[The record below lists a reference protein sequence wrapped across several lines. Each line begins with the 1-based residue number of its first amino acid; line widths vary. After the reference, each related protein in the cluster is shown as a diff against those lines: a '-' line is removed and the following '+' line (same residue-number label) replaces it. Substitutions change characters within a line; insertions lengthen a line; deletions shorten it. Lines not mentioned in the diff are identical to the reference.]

1 MSYSEKVYSDVRD
14 RGGFFGYFFRFF
26 PSRRLDLGDR
36 DVKFMVTL
44 INSICV
50 RNVWSFSV
58 IDNLYTESSKFEE
71 IRR

>member
-1 MSYSEKVYSDVRD
+1 MLMSYSERVYSDVRD

-26 PSRRLDLGDR
+26 SSRRLDLGDR

-50 RNVWSFSV
+50 RNV
-58 IDNLYTESSKFEE
+58 
-71 IRR
+71 